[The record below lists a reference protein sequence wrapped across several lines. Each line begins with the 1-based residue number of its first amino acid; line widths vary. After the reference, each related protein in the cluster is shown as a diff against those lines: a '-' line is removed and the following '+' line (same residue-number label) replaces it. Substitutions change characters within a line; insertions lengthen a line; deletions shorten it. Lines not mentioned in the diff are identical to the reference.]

1 MQMRVLVAYA
11 SRQGSTAEIAA
22 RIADRIRD
30 TGIDTDCVAAGSG
43 PLVSTY
49 DAFVVGSAVYIGKWE
64 KDARAFVEAH
74 AEALATHPTWLFS
87 SGPLGTEP
95 TLENGEDKTV
105 GAVEAGELAALTAA
119 VHPRGHA
126 VFFGAFDAD
135 HAPIAVRMFRLLPAG
150 RKLIEEGDFRDWT
163 AIERWADGIA
173 AALVQDQ
180 VPVGAA
186 NPG

>member
-87 SGPLGTEP
+87 SGPWAPSRHSRTER
-95 TLENGEDKTV
+95 TRRS
-105 GAVEAGELAALTAA
+105 A
-119 VHPRGHA
+119 RS
-126 VFFGAFDAD
+126 
-135 HAPIAVRMFRLLPAG
+135 RPASSQ
-150 RKLIEEGDFRDWT
+150 R
-163 AIERWADGIA
+163 
-173 AALVQDQ
+173 
-180 VPVGAA
+180 
-186 NPG
+186 